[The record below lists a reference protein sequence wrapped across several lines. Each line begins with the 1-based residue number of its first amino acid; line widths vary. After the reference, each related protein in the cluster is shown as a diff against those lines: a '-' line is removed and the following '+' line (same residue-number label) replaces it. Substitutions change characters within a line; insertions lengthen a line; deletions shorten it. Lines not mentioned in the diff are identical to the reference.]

1 MRIENLKMVWLHE
14 IAKEIANQIHTDPND
29 IAYAINCA
37 LTDRDDIVVEAYVP
51 DDEDSMTLDY
61 DIENELFYRIV
72 MRECGLTYG
81 DKFLVYTE

>member
-1 MRIENLKMVWLHE
+1 MRIENLKMVWVYEVAQE
-14 IAKEIANQIHTDPND
+14 IAKKLGTNAPS
-29 IAYAINCA
+29 IAYDIISS
-37 LTDRDDIVVEAYVP
+37 LSDRDDIVVEAYVP
-51 DDEDSMTLDY
+51 DDEDILTGDY

>member
-1 MRIENLKMVWLHE
+1 MRIENLKMIWVYE
-14 IAKEIANQIHTDPND
+14 VAKEIANQIHTDPND
-29 IAYAINCA
+29 IAYDIISS
-37 LTDRDDIVVEAYVP
+37 LSDRDDIVVEAYVP
-51 DDEDSMTLDY
+51 DDEDILTGDY